1 MAEIEGVSVD
11 RDEAGN
17 LWAQLPGD
25 GSADGFV
32 IVGSHIDAVPSGGWL
47 DGALGVTAAL
57 EVLRTLAAAGAP
69 PPIAVR
75 LVDWADEEGAR
86 FGRSLV
92 GSSAVAG
99 TLDPDDVRGLR
110 DAGGMRLQD
119 AMASVGVD
127 LDGAS
132 AATAR
137 LDGARAYLEL
147 HIEQGP
153 VLLDGGRLASAVS
166 GTFGDERYLVAFS
179 GQSAHAGSTPMRLR
193 RDTLAAAANAALEIR
208 EVGIRHGGVT
218 TVGAITSSPAVI
230 TAIAGESEMM
240 LDLRHLDA
248 EVLAIMLA
256 ECLDACERAGGAVRL
271 RGRPASRLRRDADA
285 VSSQVDCHRTR
296 RGGRRRWRGRRHRS
310 VRPAARRDRDRPPGA
325 DRHALR
331 PVDRRSPTPRSRVP
345 STEALRSP
353 SPPTADGGRPSPWSP
368 PATWR
373 TRADGLG
380 VVLQND
386 PPAARV
392 IDLSKRAES
401 WLLARVDVDSH
412 LLWEEPYV
420 IYSRIL
426 NETHKLIVGPMVTNP
441 ATRDWTVRRRRS
453 PR

>member
-1 MAEIEGVSVD
+1 MTLTIDVGRVLANLHELAAASGGEHAGAKRLAWSPDWTVAREWLLGKLAEIDGVSVD

-25 GSADGFV
+25 GSTEGFV

-47 DGALGVTAAL
+47 DGALGVMAAL
-57 EVLRTLAAAGAP
+57 GVLRALAAADAP
-69 PPIAVR
+69 PPVTVR

-99 TLDPDDVRGLR
+99 TLDPDDVRDLR

-153 VLLDGGRLASAVS
+153 VLLDTGRLAGAVS
-166 GTFGDERYLVAFS
+166 GTFGDERYLISFS
-179 GQSAHAGSTPMRLR
+179 GQSAHAGSTPMHLR
-193 RDTLAAAANAALEIR
+193 RDTLAAAATAALEIR

-248 EVLAIMLA
+248 DVLATMLV
-256 ECLDACERAGGAVRL
+256 ECLDACERA
-271 RGRPASRLRRDADA
+271 ADA
-285 VSSQVDCHRTR
+285 FGCTVAPR
-296 RGGRRRWRGRRHRS
+296 RVFGATPTPFHPKLIAMARQAVEAAGGGDGPPIPSGPLHDATEIGRRVPTVMIFAQS
-310 VRPAARRDRDRPPGA
+310 DPPISHTEVEDSA
-325 DRHALR
+325 VKALR
-331 PVDRRSPTPRSRVP
+331 IAIAAYGQTVGETI
-345 STEALRSP
+345 AL
-353 SPPTADGGRPSPWSP
+353 
-368 PATWR
+368 
-373 TRADGLG
+373 
-380 VVLQND
+380 V
-386 PPAARV
+386 AAGELE
-392 IDLSKRAES
+392 D
-401 WLLARVDVDSH
+401 AR
-412 LLWEEPYV
+412 
-420 IYSRIL
+420 
-426 NETHKLIVGPMVTNP
+426 
-441 ATRDWTVRRRRS
+441 
-453 PR
+453 